1 MLKFALRFSR
11 IIVLIVLLL
20 FGYSIYLASKT
31 GKTFMPT
38 MDEGNIIIG
47 IEMIPSISLE
57 ESREL
62 NLKVQKKLLKDVP
75 EIEEIVA
82 RTGSDELG

>member
-1 MLKFALRFSR
+1 
-11 IIVLIVLLL
+11 
-20 FGYSIYLASKT
+20 
-31 GKTFMPT
+31 MPT

-82 RTGSDELG
+82 RTGSDELGLDPMGLNDTDTFLVLKPRGVERSL